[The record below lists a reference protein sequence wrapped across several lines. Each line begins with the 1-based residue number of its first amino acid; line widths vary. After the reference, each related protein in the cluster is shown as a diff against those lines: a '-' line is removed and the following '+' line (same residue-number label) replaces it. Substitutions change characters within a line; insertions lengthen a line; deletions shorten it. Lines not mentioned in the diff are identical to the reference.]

1 MSAATIQRSRVDL
14 SVRSEETSSQQLV
27 GFRLGNEEYGI
38 EITTIQEIILMGD
51 VTRVPQVPHF
61 IKGLIN
67 LRGSVIP
74 IIDLRKRFGLPA
86 TERTDE
92 SRVVVVNL
100 SEKTMGLIVDA
111 VTQVIRVNKDQVEP
125 TPPTVSAAGKEH
137 IAGLAKFDNR
147 MLILL
152 DIERLLDGA
161 ANERTETASVGN

>member
-1 MSAATIQRSRVDL
+1 MSATIQHTRVDL

-27 GFRLGNEEYGI
+27 GFRLGGEEYGI

-61 IKGLIN
+61 IEGLIN

-74 IIDLRKRFGLPA
+74 IIDLRKRFGLPL
-86 TERTDE
+86 TERTE
-92 SRVVVVNL
+92 ETRVVVVNV
-100 SEKTMGLIVDA
+100 SEKTMGLVVDA
-111 VTQVIRVNKDQVEP
+111 VTQVIRVNQDQIEP

-152 DIERLLDGA
+152 DIERLLESA
-161 ANERTETASVGN
+161 AGERTETGAGNN

>member
-1 MSAATIQRSRVDL
+1 MSATIQNTRVDL

-27 GFRLGNEEYGI
+27 GFRLGGEEYGI

-61 IKGLIN
+61 IEGLIN

-74 IIDLRKRFGLPA
+74 IIDLRKRFGLPL
-86 TERTDE
+86 TERTE
-92 SRVVVVNL
+92 ETRVVVVNV
-100 SEKTMGLIVDA
+100 SEKTMGLVVDA
-111 VTQVIRVNKDQVEP
+111 VTQVIRVNQDQIEP

-152 DIERLLDGA
+152 DIERLLESA
-161 ANERTETASVGN
+161 AGERTETGAGNN

>member
-1 MSAATIQRSRVDL
+1 MSATIEKQRVAS

-27 GFRLGNEEYGI
+27 GFRLGQEEYGI

-61 IKGLIN
+61 INGLIN

-74 IIDLRKRFGLPA
+74 IIDLRKRFGLPV
-86 TERTDE
+86 TDRTDE

-100 SEKTMGLIVDA
+100 SEKTIGLVVDA
-111 VTQVIRVNKDQVEP
+111 VTQVIRVSKDQIEP

-137 IAGLAKFDNR
+137 IAGLAKLDSR

-152 DIERLLDGA
+152 DIERILDTSTA
-161 ANERTETASVGN
+161 DRSESSAN

>member
-1 MSAATIQRSRVDL
+1 MAMNATTEKPRVGY
-14 SVRSEETSSQQLV
+14 SVRSEESSSQQLV
-27 GFRLGNEEYGI
+27 GFRLGAEEYGI

-61 IKGLIN
+61 IEGLIN

-74 IIDLRKRFGLPA
+74 IVDLRKRFGLLV
-86 TERTDE
+86 TDRTDE

-100 SEKTMGLIVDA
+100 SEKTIGLVVDA
-111 VTQVIRVNKDQVEP
+111 VTQVIRVSKDQIEP

-137 IAGLAKFDNR
+137 IAGLAKLDNR

-152 DIERLLDGA
+152 DIERILDATGSDRA
-161 ANERTETASVGN
+161 ETGTTN

>member
-1 MSAATIQRSRVDL
+1 MSATIQQNRVDL

-27 GFRLGNEEYGI
+27 GFRLGGEEYGI

-61 IKGLIN
+61 IEGLIN

-74 IIDLRKRFGLPA
+74 IVDLRKRFGLPL
-86 TERTDE
+86 TERTE
-92 SRVVVVNL
+92 ETRVVVVNV
-100 SEKTMGLIVDA
+100 SEKTMGLVVDA
-111 VTQVIRVNKDQVEP
+111 VTQVIRVNKDQIEP

-152 DIERLLDGA
+152 DIERLLENAAGERADSVAGA
-161 ANERTETASVGN
+161 N